1 MIKCENGDCW
11 IEGQGTIVFAEM
23 VSILRSFTHM
33 LRENYEGDDPEDFI
47 KKTMG
52 YINYLAFEEVEIT
65 HGESREEHP
74 RA

>member
-1 MIKCENGDCW
+1 MIKCDNGDCH
-11 IEGQGTIVFAEM
+11 IEGQGAIVFAEL
-23 VSILRSFTHM
+23 VSILRSFTNM
-33 LRENYEGDDPEDFI
+33 LREGYEGTDPEDFI

-52 YINYLAFEEVEIT
+52 YINYLAYEEDM